1 VPAVAGRPD
10 RYRVYDDLAPWWPL
24 ISPVTEYAADAAVLR
39 SALGLADGQVR
50 TALDLGCG
58 GGHVAAHLKDALS
71 MTLVDLSAQMLAMSR
86 QLNPECEHELG
97 DMRTLRL
104 GRRFDAVLVHDAVD
118 YITTAADLDAV
129 LGTAFAHCRP
139 GGVAVFMPDHTAETF
154 RPGSGGGGSTDS
166 AGRQASFREWTS
178 DPDPAD
184 DWIESEYEFVLRDA
198 DGAAQVVRETH
209 QLGAF
214 SRGTWLSSLARAG
227 FTPQARALA
236 ELAPGGSADARRP
249 AGRGQRGGA
258 CCDGAEGTD
267 ARGDGAGRDS
277 AGQAFEPDRVVFLGL
292 APADPSYAPGPLTGR

>member
-1 VPAVAGRPD
+1 MPAVAGGPD

-71 MTLVDLSAQMLAMSR
+71 MTLVDLSAQMLAVSR

-154 RPGSGGGGSTDS
+154 RPGTGGGGGTDPE
-166 AGRQASFREWTS
+166 GRQASFREWTS
-178 DPDPAD
+178 DPDPGD

-198 DGAAQVVRETH
+198 SGAAQVVRETH
-209 QLGAF
+209 RLGAF
-214 SRGTWLSSLARAG
+214 SRSTWLSSLARAG
-227 FTPQARALA
+227 FTPRARDLP
-236 ELAPGGSADARRP
+236 EPGPASSADARRP
-249 AGRGQRGGA
+249 AGSGQCGRA
-258 CCDGAEGTD
+258 CCDGAEGPDTG
-267 ARGDGAGRDS
+267 GDDAGR
-277 AGQAFEPDRVVFLGL
+277 AGADRAGGPDRVAFIGL
-292 APADPSYAPGPLTGR
+292 RPG